1 MNSTNRRRMGYLFLL
16 PALIV
21 IAVFIV
27 YPIASTFVNSF
38 RELRIQ
44 TMQLG
49 GKFAGLSQYK
59 KLFADP
65 LMHSS
70 LRFTLRFTVVSV
82 VLETILG
89 MVCALIMNRPFRMQG
104 MVRAAVLIPWAI
116 PTVVSGLMWSFM
128 FADNFGIINHL
139 LLTAGVIAEPIRW
152 VTNPGD
158 AFWSIVIAD
167 VWKTTPYM
175 SLLLLSG
182 LLSISKD
189 LYEAAGIDGAHVL
202 RRFWHITLPL
212 IKPVLMVSLLFRTIA
227 GFRIYDLV
235 SVLTGGGPANMTGS
249 LTMYTIDHYFKF
261 GNIGYGSAAAMFT
274 FFVSLIIALFFMEG
288 MKSKLEEPMRR

>member
-89 MVCALIMNRPFRMQG
+89 MICALIMNRPFRMQG